1 MNAILTFLGAAL
13 LVAVGYIAAQWRA
26 GYGSMTPSASPVKIP
41 TMQTAPGNPS
51 TVVVDRFADAMDRF
65 HRWLSAQTDPADPW
79 PAFGEFARGVLRECC
94 GATHVKIYRLSSNG
108 KELIALRDPNPL
120 VQTDSLSVRRGI
132 VGHVVTSGRSFIAGD
147 PSHGKLIEE
156 LAGSVETQIAWCFSV
171 HRGSE
176 RLGVITVGQC
186 DPPAPAN
193 KSALALA
200 EHMIAQ
206 FWWMTASAVRTRTL
220 EQFDPICGLL
230 SRPAFLR
237 IAQQALTDSYHE
249 GAPVA
254 VAVLGLEGLR
264 GMNDSGRWEIADELL
279 QEISTL
285 LRAKVR
291 AGDLLGR
298 FDGSRFVILLRRV
311 DSELATLIVRQLIAQ
326 LSTICDDSA
335 RWGAPTQVRCGL
347 TGSGTDRPTMRTLVS
362 QALSQSRRAREQER
376 LIAVDVL
383 DHTLVESPA

>member
-1 MNAILTFLGAAL
+1 MNEILTFLGAAL
-13 LVAVGYIAAQWRA
+13 LVATGYVAAQWRA
-26 GYGSMTPSASPVKIP
+26 GRGTMFQSALPVKIP
-41 TMQTAPGNPS
+41 TIQAAQGNAS
-51 TVVVDRFADAMDRF
+51 TGAVDRFADAMDRF
-65 HRWLSAQTDPADPW
+65 HRWLAAQTDPVDPW
-79 PAFGEFARGVLRECC
+79 PAFGEFVRAVLHECC

-132 VGHVVTSGRSFIAGD
+132 VGHVVTSGRSYIAGD

-156 LAGSVETQIAWCFSV
+156 LAEGVETQIVWCFPV
-171 HRGSE
+171 QRGSE
-176 RLGVITVGQC
+176 RLGVVTVGHC
-186 DPPAPAN
+186 DLPAPGN
-193 KSALALA
+193 KSALTLA
-200 EHMIAQ
+200 EKMVVQ
-206 FWWMTASAVRTRTL
+206 FWWMAASAVRTRTL

-230 SRPAFLR
+230 SRPSFLR
-237 IAQQALTDSYHE
+237 MAQQALSEAYHE

-254 VAVLGLEGLR
+254 VAVLALEGLR
-264 GMNDSGRWEIADELL
+264 GMNDSGRWETADELL
-279 QEISTL
+279 QEISKL

-326 LSTICDDSA
+326 LSTICGDSV

-347 TGSGTDRPTMRTLVS
+347 TGSGTDQPTMRTLVS
-362 QALSQSRRAREQER
+362 QALSQSQRAREQNR
-376 LIAVDVL
+376 LIAADVFENA
-383 DHTLVESPA
+383 LVESPA